1 MKKLFLIALI
11 FITACSTPQPQVT
24 VTAPPTVTAALT
36 STPQPTSTP
45 VPPPTLT
52 FTPTAVTY
60 SAEQLE
66 SMTDDAKIEAA
77 REMVGDAFGDKTI
90 AGESVEGS
98 EATFFST
105 YRTTDEWGNSV
116 NRNFTAGGVNLKTG
130 EVVPGYSPMEL
141 VALYAEGNMPETFF
155 FNREKVH
162 LVEDTES
169 PLARAQ
175 EATYQGVDYPAEITY
190 WQNEE
195 GEIVLV
201 DWPAWPGGPRGL
213 VTCAMSEDGRL
224 IQLLP
229 VDLEVKLTLENL
241 SAKEREAIFSRL
253 TRDHRNQDL
262 VTAINDPNGVV
273 ISVGL
278 LKSTTP
284 SYWGGDENESPRT
297 AMSYWKKYENEST
310 SDTMV
315 WSHTADYRNPG
326 IVVAF
331 TIIPDRLVKNWKMML
346 TYKNG
351 EYQTSDL
358 ASSLAVANQTTAS
371 RGDFDRLY
379 YGPYMDIT
387 KALMKYGVRLE
398 MFDAGK

>member
-1 MKKLFLIALI
+1 
-11 FITACSTPQPQVT
+11 
-24 VTAPPTVTAALT
+24 
-36 STPQPTSTP
+36 
-45 VPPPTLT
+45 
-52 FTPTAVTY
+52 
-60 SAEQLE
+60 
-66 SMTDDAKIEAA
+66 MTDDAKIAA
-77 REMVGDAFGDKTI
+77 ALGMAGDAFEDRTNV
-90 AGESVEGS
+90 EVSVEGS
-98 EATFFST
+98 DVLLYST

-116 NRNFTAGGVNLKTG
+116 NRNFTAGGVNLETG

-169 PLARAQ
+169 PLAGAQ
-175 EATYQGVDYPAEITY
+175 EATYQGVDYPAKITY

-253 TRDHRNQDL
+253 TRDLRNQDL
-262 VTAINDPNGVV
+262 VKAINDPNGVV

-284 SYWGGDENESPRT
+284 SYWGGDESESPST
-297 AMSYWKKYENEST
+297 AMGYWMKYENEST

-331 TIIPDRLVKNWKMML
+331 TIIPDRLVKNWKTML

-351 EYQTSDL
+351 EDQTSNL
-358 ASSLAVANQTTAS
+358 ASSLAVANQTTTS
-371 RGDFDRLY
+371 KGDFDRLY

-387 KALMKYGVRLE
+387 KALMDYGVRVE
-398 MFDAGK
+398 MFDVDKK